1 MRLVLDSNVW
11 LDWLVF
17 DDPAIA
23 PLRAAVAQGN
33 AEVFIDAACE
43 AELRRVLGYPFGKRS
58 LGEEQQRACI
68 AQCLAIARRI
78 ERAQG
83 TRTPPKLPKCKD
95 PDDQKFLEAA
105 LAAQADLLV
114 TKDVA
119 LLALAD
125 RKLPF
130 LIVKPRD
137 LRFE

>member
-1 MRLVLDSNVW
+1 MRLVLDSNIW

-17 DDPAIA
+17 DDPAVA
-23 PLRAAVAQGN
+23 PLRAAAASGGAQ
-33 AEVFIDAACE
+33 VLIDAACE

-58 LGEEQQRACI
+58 LEPAQQQACI
-68 AQCLAIARRI
+68 ARCLAVARRL
-78 ERAQG
+78 EPAQ
-83 TRTPPKLPKCKD
+83 RPLPRLPKCKD

-105 LAAQADLLV
+105 LVADAHALV
-114 TKDVA
+114 TKDAA
-119 LLALAD
+119 LLALAN